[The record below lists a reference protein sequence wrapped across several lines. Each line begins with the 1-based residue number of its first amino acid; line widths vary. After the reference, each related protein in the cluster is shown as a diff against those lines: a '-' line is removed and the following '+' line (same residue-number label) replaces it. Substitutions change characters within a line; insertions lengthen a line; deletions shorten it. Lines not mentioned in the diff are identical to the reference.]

1 MSPIN
6 AANDATAPPFPGG
19 ISAQGAPQAYV
30 GAFERY
36 VPMPGFLRLDITIAG
51 GDAYL
56 QISESIDRTWEP
68 PLGNEMLLAEGAHS
82 IPLVRPAYA
91 WRVRSASPTDPIE
104 IPSVRAIG

>member
-30 GAFERY
+30 GAFERF
-36 VPMPGFLRLDITIAG
+36 VPKPGFLRIDITVAG
-51 GDAYL
+51 GDFYL
-56 QISESIDRTWEP
+56 QISESLDRTWEDP
-68 PLGNEMLLAEGAHS
+68 AGREMKLAEGAHS
-82 IPLVRPAYA
+82 IPLVRWAFG

-104 IPSVRAIG
+104 ITSVRAIG